1 MDEKVVSLEA
11 EKFTAPAIRA
21 VISQVLGYFF
31 DAYDLLIVLS
41 LATVLNRVF
50 LPPNVPVLLSQ
61 IAILSGFVLSEVVR
75 PLGSFVFGHY
85 ADKLGRKITLIITVI
100 GYSVSG
106 ALVAALP
113 SYTVAGYLGFIIYLI
128 LRFLVGFFMGG
139 EYAGGHT
146 LAMEWTPPKWRG
158 LVSGL
163 ILFGFILGGLAN
175 TVAIYYL
182 SLYFGS
188 NFVTYGWR
196 YLILTTLIP
205 LPIALFIRLRVEDSP
220 MFKEVVKNKQVE
232 KLPVKSVLGGK
243 ALKDFIQI
251 LIVMTGMFLASFA
264 SYSNLLLVLQNKP
277 SILSYGNSLIV
288 YMIGLVGGGIGA
300 IIYGHLSQIFGRK
313 YLGTRWH
320 IATILLAIP
329 IYYVIINSATVN
341 NIFVASLFSF
351 ILVFLAYAPW
361 GSTVAYLA
369 ERYRT
374 SHRSSGVGIG
384 FSSGLF
390 IGGWYT
396 FYTLGLHS
404 LLQGIEVAN
413 IWLSSGILL
422 IIAGL
427 LVIIGFKLGPETKGI
442 SLAK

>member
-1 MDEKVVSLEA
+1 VDEKVVSLEA

-128 LRFLVGFFMGG
+128 LRFLWVFIGG

-163 ILFGFILGGLAN
+163 ILFGFIIGGLAN
-175 TVAIYYL
+175 SVAIYYL

-196 YLILTTLIP
+196 YLMLTILIP

-243 ALKDFIQI
+243 ALKDFIQV

-320 IATILLAIP
+320 IATILLQ
-329 IYYVIINSATVN
+329 
-341 NIFVASLFSF
+341 SLF
-351 ILVFLAYAPW
+351 I
-361 GSTVAYLA
+361 
-369 ERYRT
+369 
-374 SHRSSGVGIG
+374 
-384 FSSGLF
+384 
-390 IGGWYT
+390 
-396 FYTLGLHS
+396 TLL
-404 LLQGIEVAN
+404 
-413 IWLSSGILL
+413 
-422 IIAGL
+422 
-427 LVIIGFKLGPETKGI
+427 
-442 SLAK
+442 